1 MNAACTRH
9 ARVSMLILAAGFVGG
24 VGLLGGV
31 ASAQSDKPIQGAP
44 AAPNDPRVKSAG
56 EIKFGELLHDWG
68 TIPDDAKKSVDF
80 KFTNVG
86 PGMLTIME
94 TKGSCGCTVPALAKK
109 VYGPGESGAITVE
122 FNPHNRRGPQHT
134 TVTVSTDDPQHP
146 TVILEIKGEVKPV
159 VSFEPQMVSI
169 GVVPRGT
176 PKTFSTKIV
185 SRVTDLRFLSATP
198 NMGMLEAKLGEPKR
212 VEIGGETMLEVPL
225 DVTVKADAPVGPV
238 VGNVS
243 VRTSDP
249 NRILNLMVSGEVT
262 GDVQVV
268 PANIQL
274 GRLAFNQPIN
284 HVVRLMSRNGK
295 PFKIVKI
302 TEQTKMSPFF
312 SDATSTEREVKAVIE
327 EDKSVKPSAWIV
339 RLSAT
344 APAAQVAA
352 RGELRIETD
361 LAEERFVLVPYF
373 GFTAPAPQQ
382 AQPAGASP
390 TGGGGWDANPSTLV
404 PR

>member
-1 MNAACTRH
+1 MKAAGTHRV
-9 ARVSMLILAAGFVGG
+9 RVSMLVMAAGLG
-24 VGLLGGV
+24 VALLGGV
-31 ASAQSDKPIQGAP
+31 ASAQVDKPMPGAP

-56 EIKFGELLHDWG
+56 EIKFSEQLHDWG
-68 TIPDDAKKSVDF
+68 TIPDDTRITHDF

-86 PGMLTIME
+86 PGTLNILE
-94 TKGSCGCTVPALAKK
+94 AKGSCGCTVPALAKK
-109 VYGPGESGAITVE
+109 TYAPGESGSIKVE
-122 FNPHNRRGPQHT
+122 FNPNNRRGPQHT
-134 TVTVSTDDPQHP
+134 TVTVTTDDPQHP
-146 TVILEIKGEVKPV
+146 TVILEIKSEVKPV
-159 VSFEPQMVSI
+159 VSFEPQMIAI
-169 GVVPRGT
+169 GVTPRGT

-185 SRVTDLRFLSATP
+185 SRVMDLKFLSATP
-198 NMGMLEAKLGEPKR
+198 NLGMLEAKLGEPKQ
-212 VEIGGETMLEVPL
+212 VEVNGEKMIEVPL
-225 DVTVKADAPVGPV
+225 DVTVKGDAAVGPV

-268 PANIQL
+268 PANVQL

-312 SDATSTEREVKAVIE
+312 SDASTTEREVKAVIE
-327 EDKSVKPSAWIV
+327 EDTSVKPSAWIV
-339 RLSAT
+339 RLSAV
-344 APAAQVAA
+344 APDKQVAA

-361 LAEERFVLVPYF
+361 LPEERFVTVPYF

-390 TGGGGWDANPSTLV
+390 TGGCGWDSNPSSLI

>member
-1 MNAACTRH
+1 
-9 ARVSMLILAAGFVGG
+9 V
-24 VGLLGGV
+24 
-31 ASAQSDKPIQGAP
+31 
-44 AAPNDPRVKSAG
+44 
-56 EIKFGELLHDWG
+56 
-68 TIPDDAKKSVDF
+68 
-80 KFTNVG
+80 
-86 PGMLTIME
+86 
-94 TKGSCGCTVPALAKK
+94 
-109 VYGPGESGAITVE
+109 
-122 FNPHNRRGPQHT
+122 
-134 TVTVSTDDPQHP
+134 TVTTDDPQHP
-146 TVILEIKGEVKPV
+146 TVILEIKSEVKPV
-159 VSFEPQMVSI
+159 VSFEPQMIAI
-169 GVVPRGT
+169 GVTPRGT

-185 SRVTDLRFLSATP
+185 SRVMDLKFLSATP
-198 NMGMLEAKLGEPKR
+198 NLGMLEAKLGEPKQ
-212 VEIGGETMLEVPL
+212 VEVNGEKMIEVPL
-225 DVTVKADAPVGPV
+225 DVTVKGDAAVGPV

-268 PANIQL
+268 PANVQL

-312 SDATSTEREVKAVIE
+312 SDASTTEREVKAVIE
-327 EDKSVKPSAWIV
+327 EDTSVKPSAWIV
-339 RLSAT
+339 RLSAV
-344 APAAQVAA
+344 APDKQVAA

-361 LAEERFVLVPYF
+361 LPEERFVLVPYF

-390 TGGGGWDANPSTLV
+390 TGGGGWDANPSSLV

>member
-1 MNAACTRH
+1 MKAAGTHRV
-9 ARVSMLILAAGFVGG
+9 RVSMLVMAAGLG
-24 VGLLGGV
+24 VALLGGV
-31 ASAQSDKPIQGAP
+31 ASAQVDKPMPGAP

-56 EIKFGELLHDWG
+56 EIKFSEQLHDWG
-68 TIPDDAKKSVDF
+68 TIPDDTRITHDF

-86 PGMLTIME
+86 PGTLNILE
-94 TKGSCGCTVPALAKK
+94 AKGSCGCTVPALAKK
-109 VYGPGESGAITVE
+109 TYAPGESGSIKVE

-134 TVTVSTDDPQHP
+134 TVTVTTDDPQHP
-146 TVILEIKGEVKPV
+146 TVILEIKSEVKPV
-159 VSFEPQMVSI
+159 VSFEPQMIAI
-169 GVVPRGT
+169 GVTPRGT

-185 SRVTDLRFLSATP
+185 SRVMDLKFLSATP
-198 NMGMLEAKLGEPKR
+198 NLGMLEAKLGEPKQ
-212 VEIGGETMLEVPL
+212 VEVNGEKMIEVPL
-225 DVTVKADAPVGPV
+225 DVTVKGDAAVGPV

-268 PANIQL
+268 PANVQL

-312 SDATSTEREVKAVIE
+312 SDASTTEREVKAVIE
-327 EDKSVKPSAWIV
+327 EDTSVKPSAWIV
-339 RLSAT
+339 RLSAV
-344 APAAQVAA
+344 APDKQVAA

-361 LAEERFVLVPYF
+361 LPEERFVTVPYF